1 MYDCIKHRRYALG
14 KVGRTCPPPGGTLGS
29 TVISNLVS
37 SRPVVFAGTLGT
49 RRISRSRRVSDVVV
63 VITADLLV
71 SRQHP
76 WSLMVG
82 GGLVMAL
89 FVTGLRVARRALL

>member
-1 MYDCIKHRRYALG
+1 M
-14 KVGRTCPPPGGTLGS
+14 
-29 TVISNLVS
+29 
-37 SRPVVFAGTLGT
+37 
-49 RRISRSRRVSDVVV
+49 SDVVV

-89 FVTGLRVARRALL
+89 FDVACGWHAALYRSVRWRLTGRESGVDPFDRPFWVSLTCRSLGSVIVDSWYAYRSQPNR

>member
-1 MYDCIKHRRYALG
+1 M
-14 KVGRTCPPPGGTLGS
+14 
-29 TVISNLVS
+29 
-37 SRPVVFAGTLGT
+37 
-49 RRISRSRRVSDVVV
+49 SDVVV

-76 WSLMVG
+76 RLLMVG

-89 FVTGLRVARRALL
+89 FDVRPASGTPRSIIDVDGILGGGKVVLILLIAPFGFP